1 MRFIV
6 YMYKDSVK
14 IMFLISCARLV
25 LESTTFMNVYALTKV
40 CVEAHVIATHSRLYM
55 LPVLQTVEIV
65 YIDYSHRSNTIVST
79 E

>member
-14 IMFLISCARLV
+14 IMFLTSCARLV
-25 LESTTFMNVYALTKV
+25 LESTAFLNVYALTKV
-40 CVEAHVIATHSRLYM
+40 CVEAHVIATHSRL
-55 LPVLQTVEIV
+55 LPVLQTVKIV